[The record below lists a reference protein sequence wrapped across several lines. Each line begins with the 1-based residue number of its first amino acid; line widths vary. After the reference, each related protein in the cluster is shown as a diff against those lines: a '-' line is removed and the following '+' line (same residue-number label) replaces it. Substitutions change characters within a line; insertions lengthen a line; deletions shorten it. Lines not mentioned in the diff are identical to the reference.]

1 LASERVYLFSDFQLS
16 LPINWSIVVKKQR
29 GFTLIELLVVIAIIA
44 LLMAIL
50 MPALQRVRK
59 QAKDTICRSYLK
71 EWGLI
76 FAMYT
81 QENDGYFNEG
91 FGYADHHPGQPNAY
105 GLWMNALRPYYHD
118 DESMLVC
125 PMATKLMSIHGWG
138 PFASWER
145 PGFASPYPPGTI
157 DIVSS
162 YNINSWTNYMIRDRG
177 HRPVENFW
185 KNVNSVKGPNR
196 VPVFLDG
203 TWNDAWPWSTD
214 PPPETDGA
222 WGGLGST
229 GTTNE
234 MDHFCINRHLHGTIN
249 GLFADWSVRPVGLKE
264 LWTLKW
270 HRTFNTG
277 GPWTMAGGCQPSD
290 WPNWMRNFRAY

>member
-1 LASERVYLFSDFQLS
+1 MNNR
-16 LPINWSIVVKKQR
+16 R

-50 MPALQRVRK
+50 MPALNRVRK
-59 QAKDTICRSYLK
+59 QAKDTICRSRLK
-71 EWGLI
+71 QWGLM

-91 FGYADHHPGQPNAY
+91 FGYADHHPGEPTAY
-105 GLWMNALRPYYHD
+105 GLWMNALRPYFKD
-118 DESMLVC
+118 DENILLC
-125 PMATKLMSIHGWG
+125 PMATKLMSVHGWG

-145 PGFASPYPPGTI
+145 PNFPVPYPPGEI
-157 DIVSS
+157 DFVSS
-162 YNINSWTNYMIRDRG
+162 YNINSWTNYMIKDRG

-185 KNVNSVKGPNR
+185 KNVNSVEGPSR

-203 TWNDAWPWSTD
+203 TWNDAWPWSYD
-214 PPPETDGA
+214 GPPEVDGA
-222 WGGLGST
+222 WGGMDST

-234 MDHFCINRHLHGTIN
+234 MSHFCINRHLHGTIN

-270 HRTFNTG
+270 HRNFNTT
-277 GPWTMAGGCQPSD
+277 GPWTTAGGVRSED
-290 WPNWMRNFRAY
+290 WPQWMRNFKDY

>member
-1 LASERVYLFSDFQLS
+1 MSRR
-16 LPINWSIVVKKQR
+16 R

-59 QAKDTICRSYLK
+59 QAKDAMCRSILK
-71 EWGLI
+71 QWGLF
-76 FAMYT
+76 FALYT
-81 QENDGYFNEG
+81 QDNDGYFNEG
-91 FGYADHHPGQPNAY
+91 FGYGDHHPGQPSAY
-105 GLWMNALRPYYHD
+105 GLWMNALRPYYRD
-118 DESMLVC
+118 NQDLLLC

-138 PFASWER
+138 PFASWQR
-145 PGFASPYPPGTI
+145 DNFALRDAPGGEVDFI
-157 DIVSS
+157 SS

-177 HRPVENFW
+177 QRPVGYFW
-185 KNVNSVKGPNR
+185 KNVDTIKSSAR

-214 PPPETDGA
+214 TPPQIDGS

-229 GTTNE
+229 GTSDE

-249 GLFADWSVRPVGLKE
+249 GLFADWSARSVGLKE

-270 HRTFNTG
+270 HRSFNTA
-277 GPWTMAGGCQPSD
+277 GPFSKAGGARPED
-290 WPNWMRNFRAY
+290 WPTWMQNFKDY

>member
-1 LASERVYLFSDFQLS
+1 MR
-16 LPINWSIVVKKQR
+16 KK

-59 QAKDTICRSYLK
+59 QAKDTICRSRLK
-71 EWGLI
+71 QWGLM

-91 FGYADHHPGQPNAY
+91 FGYADHHAGQPNAY
-105 GLWMNALRPYYHD
+105 GLWMNALRPYYRD
-118 DESMLVC
+118 DESILLC
-125 PMATKLMSIHGWG
+125 PMATKLMSVHGWG
-138 PFASWER
+138 PFASWEWR
-145 PGFASPYPPGTI
+145 GFALRYPPGMVV
-157 DIVSS
+157 DLVGS

-185 KNVNSVKGPNR
+185 KNADSIKSPAR

-203 TWNDAWPWSTD
+203 TLSDAWPWSYD
-214 PPPETDGA
+214 LPPETDGA
-222 WGGLGST
+222 WGGLGDA

-249 GLFADWSVRPVGLKE
+249 GLFADWSVRPIGLKE
-264 LWTLKW
+264 LWMLKW
-270 HRTFNTG
+270 HRAFNTA
-277 GPWTMAGGCQPSD
+277 GPWTKAGDVQASD
-290 WPNWMRNFRAY
+290 WPQWMRRFKDY